1 MSWLHLVLLGAA
13 GVAAIVL
20 VRTLDK
26 KNRREIVAAYGMPA
40 SVDPADF
47 GRLDSPV
54 SVILFTHA
62 DCRACGAA
70 RRICNSLPAPVFE
83 IDGHE
88 SQEVLDRYGIDGV
101 PTTLVVD
108 TGGTVIAGWVGP
120 LNPRLVE
127 EAVKNPGGADG

>member
-1 MSWLHLVLLGAA
+1 MSWLHLVLLATA
-13 GVAAIVL
+13 GVTAVLL

-47 GRLDSPV
+47 GGLGAPV
-54 SVILFTHA
+54 SIVLFTHT
-62 DCRACGAA
+62 DCRACSAA
-70 RRICNSLPAPVFE
+70 RRICGSLSVPVVE

-88 SQEVLDRYGIDGV
+88 DQAVLDRYGIDGV

-108 TGGTVIAGWVGP
+108 WGGTVLSGWVGP
-120 LNPRLVE
+120 LNPRQVE
-127 EAVKNPGGADG
+127 DAVTNPGAPGD